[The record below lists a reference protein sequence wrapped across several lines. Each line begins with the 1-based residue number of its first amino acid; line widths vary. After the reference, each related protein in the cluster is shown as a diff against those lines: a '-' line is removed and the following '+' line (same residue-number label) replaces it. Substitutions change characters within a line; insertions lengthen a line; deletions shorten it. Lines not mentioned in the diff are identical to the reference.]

1 MLLVNYLSKQ
11 IRDDLTNLLEGYI
24 KDAETIDE
32 RIDLENQILELD
44 DLTLEELV
52 KKNLEFVHPREM
64 EDFMK
69 SYVDNWLNLYT

>member
-1 MLLVNYLSKQ
+1 MRLENYLIKR
-11 IRDDLTNLLEGYI
+11 IKDDLTSLLEGYI
-24 KDAETIDE
+24 KDVDFIDE

-52 KKNLEFVHPREM
+52 KKNLEYVHPREM

-69 SYVDNWLNLYT
+69 TYVDNWLNLYT